1 MIDFS
6 TNDAFLETS
15 IGKELSKRP
24 LGFLDIGARGGVHE
38 LIYPLGKMAN
48 VLAFEPDPDA
58 DTGDADDSESP
69 VILGDNVVVERVGL
83 GAENK
88 EESLHLT
95 DNPAASS
102 IFPPIVQ
109 TVNRY
114 HMIPPQPTGKTVP
127 ITVKR
132 LDDILKNKY
141 SDNPFAAEIMKLDTQ
156 GYELEILK
164 GGEQT
169 LRDSSIALFV
179 EVEFMQIYQNQPLF
193 SEVEGYLRELG
204 FSFYGF
210 DSLHYRSTQR
220 SDNNTAPKSRERV
233 YWADAVFFKD
243 PLSPSWKDGFTER
256 QWYVLF
262 ISAIIFGYIDF
273 ALEITD
279 HLKLPDSEIENLKKL
294 AMDSGFLSQETSVY
308 SVNNLAENVS
318 KKPQLANQL
327 VGEWISSQHPY
338 ADFQYPEK

>member
-6 TNDAFLETS
+6 TNKVFLETS
-15 IGKELSKRP
+15 IGKELLKRP
-24 LGFLDIGARGGVHE
+24 LGFIDIGARGGIHE
-38 LIYPLGKMAN
+38 LIYPLGKMAS

-58 DTGDADDSESP
+58 DTSNSESP
-69 VILGDNVVVERVGL
+69 VALGNNLIIEHVGL

-88 EESLHLT
+88 EELLHLT

-102 IFPPIVQ
+102 IFPPIEQ

-114 HMIPPQPTGKTVP
+114 HMIPPKPTGKTVP
-127 ITVKR
+127 ITLKR

-141 SDNPFAAEIMKLDTQ
+141 SNNPFAAEILKLDTQ

-169 LRDSSIALFV
+169 LRESSVALFV
-179 EVEFMQIYQNQPLF
+179 EVEFMQLYENQPLF
-193 SEVEGYLRELG
+193 SDVEHYLRQLG

-220 SDNNTAPKSRERV
+220 SDNNIAPKSRERV

-243 PLSPSWKDGFTER
+243 PLSPSWNSNFSDR
-256 QWYVLF
+256 QWHILF

-273 ALEITD
+273 ALEIAD
-279 HLKLPDSEIENLKKL
+279 HLDIPENEVASLKQL
-294 AMDSGFLSQETSVY
+294 AIDSGHIDHKASAH
-308 SVNNLAENVS
+308 SVNNLANNIS
-318 KKPQLANQL
+318 KKPQLANQII
-327 VGEWISSQHPY
+327 GEWISNQHPY
-338 ADFQYPEK
+338 ADFQYLDK